1 MTSTIVVAHGR
12 RRPPTR
18 ADGWRLLAGLVATVL
33 LGVVLV
39 PVAPSPTASAATLEP
54 SGLQTGM
61 EIDGTSGSGNPPE
74 TFNWG
79 DFITDVQPDGDFT
92 FTPTGPYTTEQGFA
106 SSGIVQAS
114 FAWDNGSLA
123 QSCNAN
129 PDQTG
134 APPSQSPSTNPWRPG
149 PTNPNAKGDLCS
161 SAYGLEFVVDG
172 DGERHAILYGYWT
185 RYVGA
190 GEVSVFQHLVGP
202 GPGRC
207 DDVLLEFDYASSG
220 TTAAVHRWTPTAGD
234 GCANPLGPGTWTPDP
249 GSVDFAWAVGVR
261 SEGPPLTNQPQQTFG
276 EFAIDLNTAGV
287 LEPSE
292 CATYEIA
299 EMLTRTGNSPNAN
312 IQDFADHAPD
322 RMRIAN
328 CGSLT
333 VTKATVPQSADTGTR
348 FGFTVASDTG
358 PVQPG
363 PPPVPTVSGT
373 LASGETVRY
382 DDVLFGSGFSLTET
396 DVPLPWDQQSVV
408 CSAVPAEGGPPEQFV
423 LDDPADRFPVRP
435 LSTTDCVITNAAAV
449 VTVTKQTVPDGSPQ
463 PFTFEATGQ
472 PPFSLADGESA
483 SFPVQAGVPF
493 SVTEAPAAGWL
504 PPEIEC
510 TAAGA
515 ETERSV
521 TVTPVAGQNIECTFT
536 NTQLGTVVVSKEA
549 HGVDGRTFD
558 FASDLPGNDEFSITV
573 EQGDGTL
580 YEHTIEDVP
589 AGTYTIE
596 ELTDTQDPATRLA
609 DLACTY
615 GGEDHSADPAGRTID
630 LTVLPGETVR
640 CFFTNVTPG
649 SIAVVKRTVPVEYE
663 QEFDFLFTP
672 PTGDPTPFSLS
683 GSSTPPNVA
692 LRTFDGLAA
701 GTYTIT
707 EPVDAIGWSIAP
719 DPPTCNADFW
729 TPTPDGRGVTIDLP
743 DGGVIVC
750 FFTNVAAPA
759 SLSLTKTV
767 DGADPAFDWSVDVE
781 LVASDGTVEGRTA
794 TTTAPT
800 VAWDELVPGATY
812 TVREAGEAPP
822 GWTRGEITCEG
833 LTDADPAAPG
843 LQVEATPGQEV
854 SCAVVNTV
862 ATSSISVAKVATGI
876 GGDLP
881 WAFDVAIDPVP
892 AGATS
897 PQTVSGE
904 GQAADVVTWSG
915 LVPGTAYSITEP
927 PVPGWDTVEVVCTGI
942 SDTDPQAPGVQF
954 VAPVGADVSC
964 TLTNTAVEG
973 SGVLTKTS
981 LGGDGTFEFVLTD
994 LDGAVDP
1001 IVVPVTT
1008 EEGTATLDLPQ
1019 IVPGVRYSFVESDL
1033 PGWSEGALSCLVTPA
1048 DGGGPFPIQD
1058 LSEFSVGPG
1067 DAAECSVENA
1077 RHATIVVAKAVDGAD
1092 GTFGFTGNW
1101 QDAENFSITTEGGLG
1116 VATFDDVAPGSYT
1129 VEEIAQDGF
1138 ENTDLACV
1146 DGDPGGEASGVSGGV
1161 GTIALDPG
1169 ETVVCTFTNAPWGTL
1184 VVDKVTVPA
1193 GSSQEFELAWAPA
1206 GGEPTP
1212 FTLTD
1217 AAEPF
1222 TPGPLAPGSYTVTET
1237 PTPGWT
1243 LADLECVG
1251 SSGSTTVDGAT
1262 ATVDVL
1268 SGETVLCTF
1277 TNERPAAL
1285 DVTKSVVEGPDEV
1298 EPGVLRIAYEVV
1310 VSSTATVARTYDL
1323 VDRLAFGGGIVV
1335 RDASVESL
1343 DGLPVADDWDGVDR
1357 TTVTSGATLAAGAAH
1372 RYRVTVVAQVP
1383 ADVVPDALL
1392 CDPAGTEP
1400 GGFLNTV
1407 GVVGEDGATES
1418 EAAACAPAP
1427 EPPGPPQPP
1436 VPPDDGGGGAAPPA
1450 AGPTA
1455 PAVSD
1460 RPLPATGADTGWLLT
1475 AAALL
1480 LLGGGGLLVVRR
1492 VRRS

>member
-1 MTSTIVVAHGR
+1 MTSTTAVVHGR
-12 RRPPTR
+12 RRPRTR
-18 ADGWRLLAGLVATVL
+18 PDGRRLLAGLVAALL

-39 PVAPSPTASAATLEP
+39 PVALPPTASAATLEP

-61 EIDGTSGSGNPPE
+61 EVDGTSGSGNPPE
-74 TFNWG
+74 TFNWD
-79 DFITDVQPDGDFT
+79 DFITGVQPDGDFT
-92 FTPTGPYTTEQGFA
+92 FIPTGPYTTEQGFA

-149 PTNPNAKGDLCS
+149 PSNPNQKGDLCS
-161 SAYGLEFVVDG
+161 TAYGLEYVVDG
-172 DGERHAILYGYWT
+172 EGERHAILYGYWT

-190 GEVSVFQHLVGP
+190 GEVSVFQHLEGP

-207 DDVLLEFDYASSG
+207 DDVLLEFNYASSG
-220 TTAAVHRWTPTAGD
+220 TTAAVQRWTPTAGD
-234 GCANPLGPGTWTPDP
+234 GCANPLGPGTWTDDP

-261 SEGPPLTNQPQQTFG
+261 SEGPPLTNQPQETFG

-287 LEPSE
+287 LEPSV

-322 RMRIAN
+322 RMSIAN

-333 VTKATVPQSADTGTR
+333 VTKATVPQSADTGAR

-396 DVPLPWDQQSVV
+396 DVPSPWELQSVV
-408 CSAVPAEGGPPEQFV
+408 CTAVPAAGGPPEQFV
-423 LDDPADRFPVRP
+423 LDDPEDRFPVRP

-449 VTVTKQTVPDGSPQ
+449 VTVTKQTVPDGSTDA
-463 PFTFEATGQ
+463 FAFEATGQ
-472 PPFSLADGESA
+472 PGFTLADGQSA

-493 SVTEAPAAGWL
+493 SVAEGPAPGWL

-510 TAAGA
+510 TADGA
-515 ETERSV
+515 ENARSV

-536 NTQLGTVVVSKEA
+536 NTQLGRVVVSKEA

-558 FASDLPGNDEFSITV
+558 FESDLPGNDAFSITV

-596 ELTDTQDPATRLA
+596 ELTDDEEPATRLA

-649 SIAVVKRTVPVEYE
+649 SIAVVKRTVPVEYD
-663 QEFDFLFTP
+663 QEFDFLFVP
-672 PTGDPTPFSLS
+672 PVGDPTPFSLS

-692 LRTFDGLAA
+692 LRSFDGLAA

-707 EPVDAIGWSIAP
+707 EPADAVGWSLAP

-729 TPTPDGRGVTIDLP
+729 TPTADGRGVTIDLP
-743 DGGVIVC
+743 DGGVVVC

-767 DGADPAFDWSVDVE
+767 DGAAPGFDWSVGVE
-781 LVASDGTVEGRTA
+781 LVGPDGTVDGRTA
-794 TTTAPT
+794 TTAVPT
-800 VAWDELVPGATY
+800 VAWGELVPGATY
-812 TVREAGEAPP
+812 TVREAGTAPP
-822 GWTRGEITCEG
+822 GWTRGEVTCEG
-833 LTDADPAAPG
+833 LTDADLATPG
-843 LQVEATPGQEV
+843 FQLVATPGQDV
-854 SCAVVNTV
+854 VCAVENTV

-881 WAFDVAIDPVP
+881 WSFDVGIDPVP

-897 PQTVSGE
+897 PQTVSGA

-915 LVPGTAYSITEP
+915 LVPGTTYSIAET
-927 PVPGWDTVEVVCTGI
+927 PVPGWTAAGAVCTGI
-942 SDTDPQAPGVQF
+942 TDTDPDAPGIQF
-954 VAPVGADVSC
+954 VAPVAADVSC

-973 SGVLTKTS
+973 SGTLTKTS

-1001 IVVPVTT
+1001 ITVPVTT
-1008 EEGTATLDLPQ
+1008 VGGTVTLDLPQ
-1019 IVPGVRYSFVESDL
+1019 IVPGVRYSFVESDAE
-1033 PGWSEGALSCLVTPA
+1033 GWVEGALTCTITPA
-1048 DGGGPFPIQD
+1048 DGGDPFELGD
-1058 LSEFSVGPG
+1058 LSDFSVGPG
-1067 DAAECSVENA
+1067 DAAVCTAENA
-1077 RHATIVVAKAVDGAD
+1077 RHGTIVVAKAVDGAD
-1092 GTFGFTGNW
+1092 GTFDFTGDW
-1101 QDAENFSITTEGGLG
+1101 PGTEDFSITTEDGLG
-1116 VATFDDVAPGSYT
+1116 TATFDDVAPGAYT

-1138 ENTDLACV
+1138 ENTDLVCV
-1146 DGDPGGEASGVSGGV
+1146 DGDPDGTGSGASGGV

-1193 GSSQEFELAWAPA
+1193 GSSQEFELAWAEE

-1217 AAEPF
+1217 ASVPF
-1222 TPGPLAPGSYTVTET
+1222 SPGPLAPGSYTVTET
-1237 PTPGWT
+1237 PTPGWN

-1277 TNERPAAL
+1277 TNERPSAL
-1285 DVTKSVVEGPDEV
+1285 DVAKSVVEGPDLV
-1298 EPGVLRIAYEVV
+1298 EPGVFRIAYEVV

-1323 VDRLAFGGGIVV
+1323 VDRLAFGAGIVV

-1343 DGLPVADDWDGVDR
+1343 DGLPVADDWDGVDQP
-1357 TTVTSGATLAAGAAH
+1357 TVTSGATLAAGAAH
-1372 RYRVTVVAQVP
+1372 RFRVTVVAQVP
-1383 ADVVPDALL
+1383 TGVVPDALL
-1392 CDPAGTEP
+1392 CDPAGTEA

-1407 GVVGEDGATES
+1407 GVLGEDGATES

-1427 EPPGPPQPP
+1427 APPEPPQPP
-1436 VPPDDGGGGAAPPA
+1436 GPPDDGGGAAPP
-1450 AGPTA
+1450 GPTA
-1455 PAVSD
+1455 PD
-1460 RPLPATGADTGWLLT
+1460 RPLPATGADTAWLLG
-1475 AAALL
+1475 AAGLL
-1480 LLGGGGLLVVRR
+1480 LLAGAGLLVVRR